1 MQQKGVP
8 PPTYKIKDPLMPVSP
23 GIFVSCIDELIERT
37 KYHQEAL
44 DLQDLLDHHA
54 EENLEQI
61 PPLN

>member
-1 MQQKGVP
+1 
-8 PPTYKIKDPLMPVSP
+8 MPVSP
-23 GIFVSCIDELIERT
+23 GIFVNCIDELIERAR
-37 KYHQEAL
+37 YHQEAL